1 MRWFWWWGEAGWI
14 FAHLNERYLAGSTCS
29 DICLHR
35 QPLMEQGIKPL
46 PSPGETT
53 GEKIKHKQEKH
64 LETMY
69 KRNRK
74 WICYSYI
81 SYDHSPLLVSNVCRH
96 VDFLNLQNTNLA
108 WWRLGWLRECPE
120 WGRGGVWIAFP
131 RLCPTPQNLGL
142 PKNQRHGGNT
152 TGG

>member
-1 MRWFWWWGEAGWI
+1 MVTGIRPGLEGVCHLSYYLVCDLVQILSCTGFGGEDRQDESLLTSK
-14 FAHLNERYLAGSTCS
+14 LNERYLAGSTCS

-74 WICYSYI
+74 
-81 SYDHSPLLVSNVCRH
+81 
-96 VDFLNLQNTNLA
+96 
-108 WWRLGWLRECPE
+108 
-120 WGRGGVWIAFP
+120 
-131 RLCPTPQNLGL
+131 
-142 PKNQRHGGNT
+142 
-152 TGG
+152 